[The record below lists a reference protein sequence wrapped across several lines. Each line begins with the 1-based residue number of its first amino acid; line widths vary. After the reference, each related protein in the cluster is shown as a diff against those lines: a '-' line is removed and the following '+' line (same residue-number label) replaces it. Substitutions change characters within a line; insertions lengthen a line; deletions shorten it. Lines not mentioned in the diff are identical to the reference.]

1 MLTFIPSWENTSY
14 GGLSNDDL
22 MGQIQAYQESG
33 VPYQIIIRDYIPSL
47 RYFLHRYNLL
57 ESNYKSVFDYLQGS
71 QNFEQRQ
78 VTLEELKFPKEADFH
93 FTPYS
98 INVEIGNER
107 IGQIYFGEGN
117 QIKEVRYM
125 KSNQY
130 DYIDYYDDRGFV
142 SQCQKFENEQV
153 IAELYLDTKEEW
165 VFYIDSK
172 TKKCW
177 VNPQNKKDLKHLE
190 YQTINELKWDCVEIL
205 LSSESTHP
213 ILVSVDEQN
222 ISWIEQSSMKNQ
234 MSLSFFKERYP
245 YSKENIDKLED
256 LSNKVRSLIVD
267 TEAAFEKIDSIFEK
281 SSKVHILSPYD
292 TRFSL
297 SKSQEHTKEVIF
309 SDLRKIS
316 SNQTQYLID
325 SLISYCVNVFIEK
338 NRKIQLIFRTNNQT
352 HQQEVSQK
360 INLYLEEKYKNSLLE
375 IELFDTVDEKGENKI
390 ESLLYGEISKEA
402 LWLKEF
408 QEDLEVLVLDND
420 DDFFKVMNITRLIID
435 LASSPDLF
443 TQIAALSS
451 GVPQIINQETR
462 YVEHKKNAWILNVS
476 QNFQESLVYYL
487 NSLKHWQEARAFS
500 VQQIKEHS
508 GIQLQRRL
516 SRIVGE

>member
-1 MLTFIPSWENTSY
+1 MLTFIPSWENISY

-33 VPYQIIIRDYIPSL
+33 EPYQIIIRDYIPSL
-47 RYFLHRYNLL
+47 RYFLHHYNLL

-93 FTPYS
+93 FTPFC

-142 SQCQKFENEQV
+142 SRYQKFENKQV
-153 IAELYLDTKEEW
+153 VAEVYLDTKEEW
-165 VFYIDSK
+165 IFYIDSK
-172 TKKCW
+172 SEKCQ
-177 VNPQNKKDLKHLE
+177 VNPQNKNGLESLE
-190 YQTINELKWDCVEIL
+190 YQTINELKWACVEL
-205 LSSESTHP
+205 LVDSESTHP
-213 ILVSVDEQN
+213 LLISVDERN
-222 ISWIEQSSMKNQ
+222 ISWIEQSPLKDRMI
-234 MSLSFFKERYP
+234 LSFFKERYP
-245 YSKENIDKLED
+245 YSKENINNLVD
-256 LSNKVRSLIVD
+256 LNMKVHSFIVD
-267 TEAAFEKIDSIFEK
+267 TEDAFKKIESHFEKTPK
-281 SSKVHILSPYD
+281 LHLLSPYD

-297 SKSQEHTKEVIF
+297 SKSQEYSSEVIF
-309 SDLRKIS
+309 IDLRKIS
-316 SNQTQYLID
+316 SNQTQFLIE
-325 SLISYCVNVFIEK
+325 SLIPYCANAFIEK
-338 NRKIQLIFRTNNQT
+338 DRKVQLIFRTNNLT
-352 HQQEVSQK
+352 EQQRVSQK
-360 INLYLEEKYKNSLLE
+360 LNLYLEEKYKDSLLE
-375 IELFDTVDEKGENKI
+375 IELFDAINEQGENKI
-390 ESLLYGEISKEA
+390 ENVLYGEMSEEA

-420 DDFFKVMNITRLIID
+420 DEFFKIMNITRLIID
-435 LASSPDLF
+435 LAPIPDLF
-443 TQIAALSS
+443 TQIAGLSS
-451 GVPQIINQETR
+451 GVPQIIKEETR
-462 YVEHKKNAWILNVS
+462 YVEHKKNGWILNSS
-476 QNFQESLVYYL
+476 QNFQEGLVYYL
-487 NSLKHWQEARAFS
+487 DSLKHWQEARVFS

-508 GIQLQRRL
+508 GIQLQRKL